1 MSSGNWEFEQRKL
14 KEELGVKDNDAVWDI
29 LKLLR
34 YPVEEIRQLQGK
46 IREDVAGTDRLAQ
59 KFVLVG
65 LSTGM
70 IILAIISGSVGYLGY
85 KIGCIYGEETRPAIV
100 EEHSKLRDE
109 IRSCL
114 SEQGNRVLFAKGGK
128 LACFSKD
135 DNKGGWYLE

>member
-14 KEELGVKDNDAVWDI
+14 KEELGVRDNDAVWDI
-29 LKLLR
+29 IRLLR

-46 IREDVAGTDRLAQ
+46 LREDVAETDRLAQ

-65 LSTGM
+65 LSMGM
-70 IILAIISGSVGYLGY
+70 IILAAISGSIGYLGY
-85 KIGCIYGEETRPAIV
+85 KIGYTYGEEARPAIV

-114 SEQGNRVLFAKGGK
+114 SKRGNRVLIAEGGK
-128 LACFSKD
+128 LACFPKD
-135 DNKGGWYLE
+135 DDSGGWYLE